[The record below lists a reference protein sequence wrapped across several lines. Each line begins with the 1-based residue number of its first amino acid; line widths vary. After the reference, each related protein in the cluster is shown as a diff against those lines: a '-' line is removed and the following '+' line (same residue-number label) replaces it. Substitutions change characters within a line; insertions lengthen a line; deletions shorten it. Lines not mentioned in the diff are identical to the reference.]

1 MGAAY
6 KGWRGQ
12 REEPCSGRLMV
23 GNGRRGRAS
32 QLMWDGL
39 RFGAVNGR
47 QRRAEPSPDPSPGGR
62 GIRAE
67 DFSIPAP
74 GVTGRSLWLFARSA
88 MGAGVSGHCGKMPC
102 APALRRQVT
111 AGDDFVRPVAGN
123 SWRVWTLTCR
133 PAARTVP
140 TVSADCSEI
149 WAEKKRQAAQH
160 QAITRDA
167 QVNRWRGVP

>member
-6 KGWRGQ
+6 KGWWGQ
-12 REEPCSGRLMV
+12 REEPFCGRLMV
-23 GNGRRGRAS
+23 GKGRSGQDA
-32 QLMWDGL
+32 LLTWDGL
-39 RFGAVNGR
+39 RSRAVRGWE
-47 QRRAEPSPDPSPGGR
+47 RRAEPSPGHCLRGR
-62 GIRAE
+62 VRRGKL
-67 DFSIPAP
+67 
-74 GVTGRSLWLFARSA
+74 SLRGTDRRFRLFARSA

-111 AGDDFVRPVAGN
+111 AGDFVRPVAGN

-149 WAEKKRQAAQH
+149 WAVKKRQAAQH